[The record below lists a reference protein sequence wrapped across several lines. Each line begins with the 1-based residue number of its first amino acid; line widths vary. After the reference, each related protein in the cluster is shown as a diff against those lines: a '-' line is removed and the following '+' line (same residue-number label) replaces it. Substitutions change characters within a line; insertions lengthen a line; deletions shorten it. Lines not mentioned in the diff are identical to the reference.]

1 LTFADYSTS
10 FKTAELALTANGVL
24 VVRFHSRGKSL
35 AWNGLPH
42 REYPELFERIA
53 ADRDVRAVILTGTGD
68 CFIDLV
74 ADFEAGVAEGRA
86 TAAQMDDGVYEG
98 VRLLENLLRIEV
110 PVIAAVNGP
119 AVVHAELAL
128 LSDIVICTP
137 NTYFSD
143 EAHVPSGLVP
153 GDGVQIVW
161 PLLLGI
167 NRARYFLLTGQQI
180 HAEEARQLG
189 LVGEIVPAEELMARA
204 AEHAGR
210 LAACNP
216 IVIRNTR
223 NALVAGLRRD
233 LSEGLHAGLL
243 LETVASLSGRDW
255 PGPHSPQSIGTPG
268 RIPREP

>member
-1 LTFADYSTS
+1 LTFADYRTS
-10 FKTAELALTANGVL
+10 FKTAELEMLSSGVL

-42 REYPELFERIA
+42 REYPELFAHIA
-53 ADRDVRAVILTGTGD
+53 ADRDVRAVIITGTGET
-68 CFIDLV
+68 FIDLV
-74 ADFEAGVAEGRA
+74 EDFEAGVAEGRA
-86 TAAQMDDGVYEG
+86 TAAQMDSGVYEG

-110 PVIAAVNGP
+110 PIVAAVNGA

-128 LSDIVICTP
+128 LSDIVLCTP
-137 NTYFSD
+137 ATYFSD
-143 EAHVPSGLVP
+143 EAHVPNGLVP

-180 HAEEARQLG
+180 HAEEARQMG
-189 LVGEIVPAEELMARA
+189 LVAEIVPAEELMARA
-204 AEHAGR
+204 TEHAGR
-210 LAACNP
+210 LAECNP

-233 LSEGLHAGLL
+233 LSEGLQQGLL

-255 PGPHSPQSIGTPG
+255 PGPHKPRKIEIPGAGTPG
-268 RIPREP
+268 S